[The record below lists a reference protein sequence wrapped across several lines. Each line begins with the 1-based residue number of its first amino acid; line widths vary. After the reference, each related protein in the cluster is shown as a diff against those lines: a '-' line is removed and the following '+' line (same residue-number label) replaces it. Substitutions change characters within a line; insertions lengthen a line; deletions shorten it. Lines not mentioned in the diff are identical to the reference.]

1 MLRFPNPGSTIKN
14 LLHIYKVL
22 YKELKEQ
29 PFFDLDDI
37 SKTMTDALLAAS
49 SGYVG
54 EEALERSTRED
65 RSLDPLYNQSKM
77 YAEIFRS
84 LGWIS
89 SNGDSALNFVFTL
102 LGEYAGESNDIDPI
116 FEESILGIVY
126 PNDILDAK
134 NEISS
139 RPFLSILKTLD
150 KLGGYLYRDEMILG
164 PMSYDDDSNEL
175 LDKINDILLA
185 RPDFGKLKRMLSDA
199 SKALGIQENTMQNYT
214 RFPISVL
221 EYCGWIEKESN
232 KTVYSKT
239 VKLMKLTGKGQ
250 RLVHDLDLYHDERM
264 ALFEKRKQ
272 NLKKAMANLGFYQ
285 MLDRSGY
292 DIESIMDYLK
302 KYTDDLNAAG
312 IEKEVLFSPY
322 QTLKKEEVDSLLD
335 VKAEKT
341 TAERKESRDLEQNGD
356 LEKNIEIADVHIV
369 NGYGTGFTKNDFV
382 NEILELSKYSSFNKV
397 VKALFLKYKTAKK
410 ETFYTLIGHMFSIM
424 GFNCKV
430 SRGGVNYERFDA
442 IIEDDKRSIPI
453 EIKSPTEEE
462 HLSTKGIRQALENK
476 IILLSRKTYKTER
489 DVSSLVVCYM
499 LPNSRAEV
507 NDLINAIN
515 SVYKIKIGVLDFE
528 SLLKITCN
536 IVLNKKSI
544 NKKEIEG
551 LEGLINVK
559 IA

>member
-1 MLRFPNPGSTIKN
+1 MLRFPNPGSTIEN
-14 LLHIYKVL
+14 LLHIYKVI
-22 YKELKEQ
+22 YKELKELE
-29 PFFDLDDI
+29 FFDLDDI

-54 EEALERSTRED
+54 EEALERSTRDD

-84 LGWIS
+84 LGWIAS
-89 SNGDSALNFVFTL
+89 TEGTALNYVFTL

-126 PNDILDAK
+126 PNDILDSK
-134 NEISS
+134 SEISS

-150 KLGGYLYRDEMILG
+150 QLGGYLYRDEMILG
-164 PMSYDDDSNEL
+164 PMSYDDNSDEL
-175 LDKINDILLA
+175 TEMINNILLA
-185 RPDFGKLKRMLSDA
+185 RPDFEKLKKMFSDA
-199 SKALGIQENTMQNYT
+199 SKSLGIQENTMQNYT

-239 VKLMKLTGKGQ
+239 VKLMKLTEKGRQ
-250 RLVHDLDLYHDERM
+250 LVQDLDLYHDERI
-264 ALFEKRKQ
+264 ALFQKRKDK
-272 NLKKAMANLGFYQ
+272 LKKAMTKLGFYQ

-292 DIESIMDYLK
+292 DIESVLGDLQ
-302 KYTDDLNAAG
+302 KYVDELNKAG
-312 IEKEVLFSPY
+312 VDEKILFSPY
-322 QTLKKEEVDSLLD
+322 QTLKKNDVDNFLD
-335 VKAEKT
+335 VESGGTLVEHKT
-341 TAERKESRDLEQNGD
+341 STNDENGG
-356 LEKNIEIADVHIV
+356 NNNRSIEVADVHIV
-369 NGYGTGFTKNDFV
+369 SGYGTGFTKNDFV
-382 NEILELSKYSSFNKV
+382 NEIIELKKTKNFSGVIKTLLSKYR
-397 VKALFLKYKTAKK
+397 TAKK
-410 ETFYTLIGHMFSIM
+410 ETFYTLVGHMFSIM

-442 IIEDDKRSIPI
+442 IIEDDKRSIPV

-476 IILLSRKTYKTER
+476 VILLSRKTYKTEKE
-489 DVSSLVVCYM
+489 VSSLVVCYK

-507 NDLINAIN
+507 NDLISAIKE
-515 SVYKIKIGVLDFE
+515 VFDVKIGVLDFE
-528 SLLKITCN
+528 SLLTICCN
-536 IVLNKKSI
+536 IVLN
-544 NKKEIEG
+544 NKAIDRNEIEE

-559 IA
+559 VA

>member
-1 MLRFPNPGSTIKN
+1 MLRFPNPGSTIEN
-14 LLHIYKVL
+14 LLHIYKVI
-22 YKELKEQ
+22 YKELKELE
-29 PFFDLDDI
+29 FFDLDDI

-54 EEALERSTRED
+54 EEALERSTRDD

-84 LGWIS
+84 LGWIAS
-89 SNGDSALNFVFTL
+89 TEGTALNYVFTL

-126 PNDILDAK
+126 PNDILDSK
-134 NEISS
+134 SEISS

-150 KLGGYLYRDEMILG
+150 QLGGYLYRDEMILG
-164 PMSYDDDSNEL
+164 PMSYDDNSNEL
-175 LDKINDILLA
+175 TEMINNILLA
-185 RPDFGKLKRMLSDA
+185 RPDFEKLKKMFSDA
-199 SKALGIQENTMQNYT
+199 SKSLGIQENTMQNYT

-239 VKLMKLTGKGQ
+239 VKLMKLTEKGRQ
-250 RLVHDLDLYHDERM
+250 LVQDLDLYHDERI
-264 ALFEKRKQ
+264 ALFQKRKDK
-272 NLKKAMANLGFYQ
+272 LKKAMTKLGFYQ

-292 DIESIMDYLK
+292 DIESVLGDLQ
-302 KYTDDLNAAG
+302 KYVDELNKAG
-312 IEKEVLFSPY
+312 VDEKILFSPY
-322 QTLKKEEVDSLLD
+322 QTLKKNDVDNFLD
-335 VKAEKT
+335 VESGGTLVEHKT
-341 TAERKESRDLEQNGD
+341 STNDENGG
-356 LEKNIEIADVHIV
+356 NNNRSIEVADVHIV
-369 NGYGTGFTKNDFV
+369 SGYGTGFTKNDFV
-382 NEILELSKYSSFNKV
+382 NEIIELKKTKNFSGVIKTLLSKYR
-397 VKALFLKYKTAKK
+397 TAKK
-410 ETFYTLIGHMFSIM
+410 ETFYTLVGHMFSIM

-442 IIEDDKRSIPI
+442 IIKDDKRSIPI

-476 IILLSRKTYKTER
+476 VILLSRKTYKTEKE
-489 DVSSLVVCYM
+489 VSSLVVCYK

-507 NDLINAIN
+507 NDLISAIK
-515 SVYKIKIGVLDFE
+515 VVFDVKIGVLDFE
-528 SLLKITCN
+528 SLLTICCN
-536 IVLNKKSI
+536 IVLN
-544 NKKEIEG
+544 NKAIDRNEIEE

-559 IA
+559 VA

>member
-1 MLRFPNPGSTIKN
+1 MLRFPNPGSTIEN

-22 YKELKEQ
+22 YKELNNQ

-54 EEALERSTRED
+54 EEALERSTRDD

-84 LGWIS
+84 LGWVS
-89 SNGDSALNFVFTL
+89 STGESALHFVFTL

-134 NEISS
+134 SEISS

-175 LDKINDILLA
+175 LEKINEILLA
-185 RPDFGKLKRMLSDA
+185 RPDFAKLKKMLSEA
-199 SKALGIQENTMQNYT
+199 SEALGIQENTMQNYT

-221 EYCGWIEKESN
+221 EYCGWIEKENN
-232 KTVYSKT
+232 KTIYSKNI
-239 VKLMKLTGKGQ
+239 KLMKLTEKGQ
-250 RLVHDLDLYHDERM
+250 QLVSDLDLYHDERM
-264 ALFEKRKQ
+264 ALFEKRKEK
-272 NLKKAMANLGFYQ
+272 LKKAMANLGFYQ

-292 DIESIMDYLK
+292 DIESVLDSLK
-302 KYTDDLNAAG
+302 KYTDELNAEG
-312 IEKEVLFSPY
+312 VEKNVLFSPY

-335 VKAEKT
+335 VKTEKNSI
-341 TAERKESRDLEQNGD
+341 EHKDNHDIEHKGN
-356 LEKNIEIADVHIV
+356 LEKNVEIADVHIV
-369 NGYGTGFTKNDFV
+369 SGYGTSFTKNDFV
-382 NEILELSKYSSFNKV
+382 NEILELSQSNSFGKI
-397 VKALFLKYKTAKK
+397 VKTLLIKYKTAKK
-410 ETFYTLIGHMFSIM
+410 ETFYTLVGHMFSIM
-424 GFNCKV
+424 GFKCKV

-442 IIEDDKRSIPI
+442 IVEDDKRSIPI

-476 IILLSRKTYKTER
+476 IILLSRKTYKTDP

-507 NDLINAIN
+507 NDLINAIK
-515 SVYKIKIGVLDFE
+515 SVYGIKIGVLDFE

-544 NKKEIEG
+544 DKKEIEG

>member
-1 MLRFPNPGSTIKN
+1 MLRFPNPGSTIEN
-14 LLHIYKVL
+14 LLHIYKVI
-22 YKELKEQ
+22 YKELKELE
-29 PFFDLDDI
+29 FFDLDDI
-37 SKTMTDALLAAS
+37 SKTMTNALLAAS

-54 EEALERSTRED
+54 EEALERSTRDD

-84 LGWIS
+84 LGWIAS
-89 SNGDSALNFVFTL
+89 TESSALNYVFTL

-126 PNDILDAK
+126 PNDILDSK
-134 NEISS
+134 SEISS

-150 KLGGYLYRDEMILG
+150 QLGGYLYRDEMILG
-164 PMSYDDDSNEL
+164 PMSYDDNSNEL
-175 LDKINDILLA
+175 AEMINNILLA
-185 RPDFGKLKRMLSDA
+185 RPEFKRLKKMFSDA
-199 SKALGIQENTMQNYT
+199 SKALGIQENTMKNYT

-239 VKLMKLTGKGQ
+239 IKLMKLTDKGKQ
-250 RLVHDLDLYHDERM
+250 LVQDLDLYHDERI
-264 ALFEKRKQ
+264 ALFQKRKDK
-272 NLKKAMANLGFYQ
+272 LKKAMANLGFYQ

-292 DIESIMDYLK
+292 EIDSVLSDLQ
-302 KYTDDLNAAG
+302 KYVDELNKAG
-312 IEKEVLFSPY
+312 VDGKILFSPY
-322 QTLKKEEVDSLLD
+322 QTIKKSDADTFLGVESGSAFVEHRASTNDENGGNNNRSIEV
-335 VKAEKT
+335 
-341 TAERKESRDLEQNGD
+341 
-356 LEKNIEIADVHIV
+356 ADVHIV
-369 NGYGTGFTKNDFV
+369 SGYGTGFTKNDFV
-382 NEILELSKYSSFNKV
+382 NEIIELKKTKNFSGVIKALLSKYR
-397 VKALFLKYKTAKK
+397 TAKK
-410 ETFYTLIGHMFSIM
+410 ETFYTLVGHMFSIM

-476 IILLSRKTYKTER
+476 VILLSRKTYKTEKE
-489 DVSSLVVCYM
+489 VSSLVVCYK

-507 NDLINAIN
+507 NDLISAIKA
-515 SVYKIKIGVLDFE
+515 VFDVKIGVLDFE
-528 SLLKITCN
+528 SLLTICCN
-536 IVLNKKSI
+536 IVLN
-544 NKKEIEG
+544 NKAIDRNEIEE

-559 IA
+559 VA

>member
-1 MLRFPNPGSTIKN
+1 MLRFPNPGSTIEN

-22 YKELKEQ
+22 YKELKNQ
-29 PFFDLDDI
+29 LFFDLDDI

-54 EEALERSTRED
+54 EEALERSTRDD

-89 SNGDSALNFVFTL
+89 SNGESALNFVFTL
-102 LGEYAGESNDIDPI
+102 LGEYAGESNDINPI

-126 PNDILDAK
+126 PNEILDAK
-134 NEISS
+134 NGISS

-164 PMSYDDDSNEL
+164 PMSYDDNSNEL
-175 LDKINDILLA
+175 LEKINEILLA
-185 RPDFGKLKRMLSDA
+185 RPDFAKLKKMLSDA
-199 SKALGIQENTMQNYT
+199 SEALGIQENTMQNYT

-221 EYCGWIEKESN
+221 EYCGWIEKENN
-232 KTVYSKT
+232 KTIYT
-239 VKLMKLTGKGQ
+239 RNVKLMRLTEKGKQ
-250 RLVHDLDLYHDERM
+250 LVHDLDLYHDERIS
-264 ALFEKRKQ
+264 LFEKRKEK
-272 NLKKAMANLGFYQ
+272 LKKAIANLGFYQ

-292 DIESIMDYLK
+292 DIESILDSLK
-302 KYTDDLNAAG
+302 KYTDVLDAAG
-312 IEKEVLFSPY
+312 VEKDLLFSPY
-322 QTLKKEEVDSLLD
+322 QTLKKEEVDSFLD
-335 VKAEKT
+335 IKVDRISVEHKDNLGVDCKGRT
-341 TAERKESRDLEQNGD
+341 NKDV
-356 LEKNIEIADVHIV
+356 EITDVYIR
-369 NGYGTGFTKNDFV
+369 NGYGTSFSKNDFV
-382 NEILELSKYSSFNKV
+382 NEIVDLSQSYSFNCIIKT
-397 VKALFLKYKTAKK
+397 LLKRYKKAKK

-442 IIEDDKRSIPI
+442 IVEDEKRSIPI

-462 HLSTKGIRQALENK
+462 HLSTKGVRQALENK
-476 IILLSRKTYKTER
+476 IILLSRKAYKTEP
-489 DVSSLVVCYM
+489 DVSSLVVCYK

-507 NDLINAIN
+507 NDLVKAIKE
-515 SVYKIKIGVLDFE
+515 VYGIKIGLLDFE

-536 IVLNKKSI
+536 IVLNKKI
-544 NKKEIEG
+544 IDKKEIEE